1 MKIDKHSNIPMYSQ
15 LKDIIVKRI
24 DSGEYPTGSKIPS
37 ENELCDEFLLSR
49 PTIRQAV
56 SDLVSE
62 GKLQIYKG
70 KGTFV
75 TASDLIVEIKNFS
88 GFSYS
93 FFNNREVSVND
104 FKSIEHLKESETD
117 HDIIENFNNIDKSQ
131 GFVKITKLLEEKNQ
145 TYAFSESYIP
155 VSIFPNLIKDIKE
168 SKNMVDITVNK
179 YAYLP
184 AKAHCNIYVKPA
196 SSSVSEILDISRG
209 TPVLTGVSVLKSRS
223 EAITE
228 ILLLHMRSDI
238 CRINI

>member
-15 LKDIIVKRI
+15 LKDIIVGRI
-24 DSGEYPTGSKIPS
+24 DSGEYSTGSKIPS
-37 ENELCDEFLLSR
+37 ENELCDEFSLSR
-49 PTIRQAV
+49 PTVRQAV

-75 TASDLIVEIKNFS
+75 TVSDLNVEIKNFS

-93 FFNNREVSVND
+93 FFNNREVSESD
-104 FKSIEHLKESETD
+104 FKSVEQIDSDEID
-117 HDIIENFNNIDKSQ
+117 HEILEYFKNIDKSR
-131 GFVKITKLLEEKNQ
+131 GFVKITKLLEEKDQ
-145 TYAFSESYIP
+145 VYAFAESFVP
-155 VSIFPNLIKDIKE
+155 VSIFPNLISDIKDN
-168 SKNMVDITVNK
+168 KNMVDITVNK

-184 AKAHCNIYVKPA
+184 VKAHCNIYVKPA
-196 SSSVSEILDISRG
+196 SSYVSEILDISRG
-209 TPVLTGVSVLKSRS
+209 TPVLTGVSILKSRS

-238 CRINI
+238 CKINI